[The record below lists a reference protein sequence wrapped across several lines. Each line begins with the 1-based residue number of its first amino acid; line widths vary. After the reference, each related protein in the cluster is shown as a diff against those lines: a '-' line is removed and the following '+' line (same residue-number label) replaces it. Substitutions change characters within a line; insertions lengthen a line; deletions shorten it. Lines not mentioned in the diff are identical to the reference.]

1 MIECTSEFI
10 YYKKRRKIKFKGFF
24 AFFCIILLVILL
36 ILYYKYFVSACVVNV
51 CSEQAYAYSTEAV
64 NIAVLNELNND
75 TNYSTLITIEKNS
88 AGDIVLISANSQSIN
103 LINRKIADET
113 LKILKRKLNIGTP
126 IPILAFT
133 GIDLLS
139 GIGKSVYLKTINVS
153 SVVCEFNSTFN
164 SVGINQTLHSI
175 YIDVICE
182 INVNIPLSSIRKTS
196 TTQVLIS
203 EAVLVGKVPEIY
215 LNGKIFG

>member
-1 MIECTSEFI
+1 M
-10 YYKKRRKIKFKGFF
+10 
-24 AFFCIILLVILL
+24 
-36 ILYYKYFVSACVVNV
+36 
-51 CSEQAYAYSTEAV
+51 
-64 NIAVLNELNND
+64 
-75 TNYSTLITIEKNS
+75 
-88 AGDIVLISANSQSIN
+88 
-103 LINRKIADET
+103 
-113 LKILKRKLNIGTP
+113 
-126 IPILAFT
+126 AFT

-139 GIGKSVYLKTINVS
+139 GIGQRVYFKTINVT
-153 SVVCEFNSTFN
+153 SVICQFNSTFN

-182 INVNIPLSSIRKTS
+182 VNMNIPLSSIKKTC

>member
-1 MIECTSEFI
+1 MIECTSEYI
-10 YYKKRRKIKFKGFF
+10 YYKKGRKIKPKRFF
-24 AFFCIILLVILL
+24 AFFCAILIIVSL
-36 ILYYKYFVSACVVNV
+36 ILYYKYFVSACIINI
-51 CSEQAYAYSTEAV
+51 CSEQTYAYSTEAV
-64 NIAVLNELNND
+64 NVAVLNELNND
-75 TNYSTLITIEKNS
+75 TNYSNLITVEKNS
-88 AGDIVLISANSQSIN
+88 VGDIVLISANSQKIN
-103 LINRKIADET
+103 QINRKIADET
-113 LKILKRKLNIGTP
+113 LKILKAKLNLGTP

-139 GIGKSVYLKTINVS
+139 GIGKRVYFKTINVS
-153 SVVCEFNSTFN
+153 SVICQFNSTFN

-182 INVNIPLSSIRKTS
+182 VNMNIPLSSIKKTC